1 MDSVVIR
8 RRFSSFVTKT
18 VTGVSQGDEKKIINI
33 LRVMEIRAAEHK
45 TPTCGLELGTLF
57 SILSNSDRISQIR
70 IVMNTLLYIIT
81 RGHITREDLSSLN
94 LRVSASW

>member
-33 LRVMEIRAAEHK
+33 LRVMEIRAPEHK
-45 TPTCGLELGTLF
+45 TPTCGLELGTV
-57 SILSNSDRISQIR
+57 LSESDRITQIR
-70 IVMNTLLYIIT
+70 MIMNTLL
-81 RGHITREDLSSLN
+81 
-94 LRVSASW
+94 

>member
-45 TPTCGLELGTLF
+45 TPTCGLELGTVF
-57 SILSNSDRISQIR
+57 SILSDSDRITQIR
-70 IVMNTLLYIIT
+70 MIMNTLLRIIK
-81 RGHITREDLSSLN
+81 RGHIMGRILP
-94 LRVSASW
+94 V

>member
-33 LRVMEIRAAEHK
+33 LRVMEIRARA
-45 TPTCGLELGTLF
+45 GTQDTNLWFGAWHWLF
-57 SILSNSDRISQIR
+57 SILSDSDRISQIR
-70 IVMNTLLYIIT
+70 MIMNTLP
-81 RGHITREDLSSLN
+81 
-94 LRVSASW
+94 